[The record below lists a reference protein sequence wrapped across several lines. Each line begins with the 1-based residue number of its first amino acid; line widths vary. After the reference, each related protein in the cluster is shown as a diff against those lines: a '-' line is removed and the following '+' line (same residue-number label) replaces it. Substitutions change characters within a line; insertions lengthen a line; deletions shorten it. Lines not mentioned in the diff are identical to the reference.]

1 MNLNTAIIVSLIYF
15 GITIYLGWLGYSKTK
30 NASDYLVAGRK
41 MHPFLMAMAY
51 GSTFIS
57 TSAIVGFGGAAGMFG
72 MGLLWLSF
80 LNIIVGIYIAFAVFG
95 KRTRTIGR
103 ILDAH
108 TFPELMGKR
117 FKSKTIQCICGSII
131 FLSMPLY
138 SAAVMIGGAR
148 FLEQA
153 FRMNYSFALFIFAFV
168 VVFYVFFGGLKGIMY
183 TDAFQGSIMLLGM
196 GALLF
201 LTYNKLGGILPAH
214 QLLTS
219 IADKVPQKM
228 MEMGHMGWTAMPKFS
243 SEIWW
248 VLVSTIVL
256 GVGIGVLAQPQ
267 LVVRYMTVSSA
278 RELNRAIGIGGFF
291 IFMMTT
297 VAFVV
302 GSLTN
307 AYFFQT
313 QGKISLQMVFDQAV
327 GKPNIDKIIPLYI
340 STAMPEWF
348 TYLFLLTLL
357 AAGMSTLSGQF
368 HAIGTS
374 IGRDVF
380 QQVFRK
386 TSHEKHSIRITRAGI
401 LIAFVITVIL
411 GFKLPGSIIAI
422 ATAIFFGLCAV
433 CFLPMYI
440 GALYIKSMTKV
451 EAISS
456 MFSGLI
462 VWLFWILFIEIKKSS
477 VLGVCQYISGK
488 PSLMTGSVVSSIDPI
503 VVALPVSFAVMF
515 IMLAIKKK
523 KTSGA

>member
-1 MNLNTAIIVSLIYF
+1 MNINTAVIVSLIYF
-15 GITIYLGWLGYSKTK
+15 GITLYLGWLGYSKTK
-30 NASDYLVAGRK
+30 NAADYLVAGRK

-117 FKSKTIQCICGSII
+117 FKSKTIQCICGLII

-153 FRMNYSFALFIFAFV
+153 FQMNYNAALFIFAFV

-183 TDAFQGSIMLLGM
+183 TDAFQGSIMLIGM
-196 GALLF
+196 AALLI
-201 LTYNKLGGILPAH
+201 LTYNKLGGIIGAH
-214 QLLTS
+214 ELLTS
-219 IADKVPQKM
+219 MADKVPQKLIDI
-228 MEMGHMGWTAMPKFS
+228 GHLGWTMMPKFG

-297 VAFVV
+297 VAFIV

-307 AYFFQT
+307 AYFYST
-313 QGKISLQMVFDQAV
+313 QGKTAIAMVFDQVA

-340 STAMPEWF
+340 SSAMPHWF

-380 QQVFRK
+380 QQIFKK
-386 TSHEKHSIRITRAGI
+386 TGHDRHSVIITRIGI
-401 LIAFVITVIL
+401 LIAFIVTVIL
-411 GFKLPGSIIAI
+411 GYKLPGSIIAI

-440 GALYIKSMTKV
+440 GALYSKTMTKV
-451 EAISS
+451 DAMAS
-456 MFSGLI
+456 MFGGLL
-462 VWLFWILFIEIKKSS
+462 VWLFWILFVEMKKSS
-477 VLGVCQYISGK
+477 VLGVCQLVFEK
-488 PSLMTGSVVSSIDPI
+488 PSLAVGSVVASIDPI
-503 VVALPVSFAVMF
+503 VIALPVSLA
-515 IMLAIKKK
+515 IMLISIAFKKK
-523 KTSGA
+523 PASC